1 LEIGLKLVEL
11 WTVVF
16 PYQGSRR
23 AGSKLILCGSLTEH
37 ISRLRPGSL
46 SKNIIVFK
54 IFFVTVLSF
63 QKDFLYLEAN
73 V

>member
-16 PYQGSRR
+16 PYQGSQT
-23 AGSKLILCGSLTEH
+23 AGSKLILCGSLSEH
-37 ISRLRPGSL
+37 ISRLWPGSL

-54 IFFVTVLSF
+54 IFFVIVPNF
-63 QKDFLYLEAN
+63 QKDFLYLDAQA
-73 V
+73 